1 MLRYRAVVISLISLA
16 ACGREDISVRREAKE
31 TPAATAAFEPSAP
44 AGLRWSA
51 PAGWVEGPGGS
62 MQVATFRLPAPS
74 EAASVSVATF
84 PGDVGGELANVNR
97 WRGQLA
103 LPPVAEGE
111 LAALR
116 ERVETRAGAALLY
129 DFTGPGETRTRL
141 VAASLRLG
149 DSTWFFK
156 LNGPEAAVA
165 AARPAFLQFL
175 KGLRRDAA

>member
-1 MLRYRAVVISLISLA
+1 M
-16 ACGREDISVRREAKE
+16 RREAKE
-31 TPAATAAFEPSAP
+31 APAATAAFEPTAP
-44 AGLRWSA
+44 AGLRWTA
-51 PAGWVEGPGGS
+51 PQGWVEGPGGS
-62 MQVATFRLPAPS
+62 MQVATFRLPPPS
-74 EAASVSVATF
+74 EAAQVSVATF

-103 LPPVAEGE
+103 LAPVAEGE

-116 ERVETRAGAALLY
+116 SRVVTRAGAASVY
-129 DFTGPGETRTRL
+129 DFTGEGAAPVRL
-141 VAASLRLG
+141 VAASLRVG

-165 AARPAFLQFL
+165 AARPAFLAFL

>member
-51 PAGWVEGPGGS
+51 PKGWAEKPAGN
-62 MQVATFRLPAPS
+62 MQVAAFGLPSSAGVTI
-74 EAASVSVATF
+74 AMF

-97 WRGQLA
+97 WRGQIS

-116 ERVETRAGAALLY
+116 ERVETRAGAAQLY
-129 DFTGPGETRTRL
+129 DFTGPGEARTRL
-141 VAASLRLG
+141 VAAMLRVG

-156 LNGPEAAVA
+156 LTGTEAAVA
-165 AARPAFLQFL
+165 AARPAFLEFL